1 MSGLIFNE
9 NIEWITFHGQYD
21 FAYLLKVVIGQN
33 LSNDYDTFENELKTY
48 FPNKYDIKEIISER
62 EELKN
67 HSLQRL
73 GNEYCIE
80 RTGQQHQGGSDA
92 LLTLGI
98 NLKILRVIPKNKS

>member
-1 MSGLIFNE
+1 MMSGLLFNE
-9 NIEWITFHGQYD
+9 AIDWVTFHGQYD
-21 FAYLLKVVIGQN
+21 FGYLLKVIIGQN
-33 LSNDYDTFENELKTY
+33 LPLNYLDFDMQLRSY
-48 FPNKYDIKEIISER
+48 FPNKYDIKEIISEKDD
-62 EELKN
+62 LKN

-98 NLKILRVIPKNKS
+98 GLMV